1 MAGLV
6 PPGTPIAV
14 VAPSHA
20 YDPDRFEAGLRIA
33 RERGDDL
40 RPLPGLLQPHRY
52 FAARTPHR
60 LAQLV
65 EALADDQYGAVWIAR
80 GGSGLTQLLEWLPYD
95 RLPKRPVI
103 GFSDVVALLIAL
115 ATRVGSPGIHGPVVH
130 SLPLTDQASLDH
142 LFDLLEGRPVA
153 PLEGHTW
160 IDGEASG
167 PLVGGNLCML
177 ASIAGT
183 PYQLDARG
191 AILVLEDVTEAPYRI
206 ERSLQQ
212 LRSAGVLDG
221 VRGVAVGSFTDCE
234 PPPGATWS
242 LREVLLDHLG
252 PLEVPVVGSLPIG
265 HGPANRAFPWGATA
279 TLAGGRLSWVA
290 QGPPVPPTPAPEIS

>member
-1 MAGLV
+1 MGGLV

-14 VAPSHA
+14 VAPGHA

-33 RERGDDL
+33 RARGHDL

-52 FAARTPHR
+52 YAAPTPHR

-65 EALADDQYGAVWIAR
+65 EALSDDRYGAVWIVR
-80 GGSGLTQLLEWLPYD
+80 GGSGITQLLEWLPYD
-95 RLPKRPVI
+95 RLPRRSVI

-115 ATRVGSPGIHGPVVH
+115 AARVGSPVIHGPVVH
-130 SLPLTDQASLDH
+130 SLPVTDQASLDH

-160 IDGEASG
+160 IDGEATG
-167 PLVGGNLCML
+167 PLVGGNLCTL
-177 ASIAGT
+177 AATAGT
-183 PYQLDARG
+183 PFQLDARG
-191 AILVLEDVTEAPYRI
+191 AILVLEEVTETPYRI
-206 ERSLQQ
+206 ERTLQQ
-212 LRSAGVLDG
+212 LRSAGVFDEVAG
-221 VRGVAVGSFTDCE
+221 IAVGTFSGCD
-234 PPPGATWS
+234 PPPGAEWD

-265 HGPANRAFPWGATA
+265 HGPANRAFPWGAAA
-279 TLAGGRLSWVA
+279 TLAQGRLSWVD
-290 QGPPVPPTPAPEIS
+290 PMTPGSVDPSPEVS